1 MSSSLSPIDIEHA
14 SFETAAMGYRK
25 SSVKAF
31 LQRVASE
38 LDNLLQQQRRAQEHS
53 DEQAAR
59 ITALLEAEAELKRAV
74 IAAERIGHEMK
85 ENAKREAELMVEGA
99 RLKADGLLREVEAEL
114 SAAHAELAR
123 LERSQSI
130 VREQLRGQLSGFL
143 RALDAGPMDRRSLSS
158 VPAIPAPSPAEVDP
172 PQGEVAAQDEDQTP
186 PVEMHAIGE
195 EDLHRT

>member
-1 MSSSLSPIDIEHA
+1 MSSNLSPLDIEHA
-14 SFETAAMGYRK
+14 SFETAAMGFRK

-31 LQRVASE
+31 LQRVSSE
-38 LDNLLQQQRRAQEHS
+38 LDNLLQQQRRSQEQL

-85 ENAKREAELMVEGA
+85 ENAKREAELTIERA
-99 RLKADGLLREVEAEL
+99 RIKADSLLREVEAEL
-114 SAAHAELAR
+114 SSAHAELAR

-143 RALDAGPMDRRSLSS
+143 RALDAGPQERRSLTS
-158 VPAIPAPSPAEVDP
+158 VPALAP
-172 PQGEVAAQDEDQTP
+172 AAQAQTDATATEEAPDEAGL
-186 PVEMHAIGE
+186 EAIGE
-195 EDLHRT
+195 EDLPRG